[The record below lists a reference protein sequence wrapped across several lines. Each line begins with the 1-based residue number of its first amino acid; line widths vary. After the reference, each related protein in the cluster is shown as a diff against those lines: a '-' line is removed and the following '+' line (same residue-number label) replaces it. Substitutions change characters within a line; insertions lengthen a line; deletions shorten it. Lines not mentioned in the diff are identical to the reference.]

1 VIALPLLSVAVAV
14 WLVRAIEL
22 DGRAAAVGCLL
33 LACGGA
39 SVEATRRLGEPAG
52 TVVKDLL
59 SAWWLPMAVLL
70 PPAYVLIAPWPLM
83 ALTQWRVRPAP
94 LHRRVFSAAVIGLSY
109 AAASLVFHTSFSSS
123 VGLPLGPTRLAWVA
137 AVAAAGLAAAALNSM
152 LVAVA
157 VKAVDPQTCWGAL
170 LWDAED
176 LRLDALEVCA
186 GVIVAVMVGIG
197 AVLLA
202 VTVPPILLLQRGLL
216 HAQLRAAARH
226 DPKTGLLN
234 AVTWEREA
242 ASALQAL
249 RRDQQPGTVLLIDID
264 HFKDV
269 NDTHGH
275 LVGDHVLRAVADTL
289 SSGMRDQDL
298 LGRFGGE
305 EFVALLATADA
316 AETAPIAER
325 LRQQVAELSVP
336 TAGGLA
342 VTVTVSIGVAAVD
355 QSRSLAVADLLV
367 AADAC
372 MYQAKAAGRNQVVTG
387 QEQAASTGRAE
398 MLSGNTAH
406 VPNQRSF
413 EQ

>member
-1 VIALPLLSVAVAV
+1 MIALPLLSVAVAV